1 MKRFV
6 FTAVAVVAACS
17 VATAQRQPGGG
28 TRGATSLLPQVVS
41 NKDLQSELKV
51 TDEQTGKFKDVA
63 AKQADATKKLRELFT
78 GGERP
83 DRAKMTEITGEM
95 TKVNEEITKVVTDT
109 LTTEQKKR
117 VKQIEV
123 QRMGLRAFA
132 NADVLKALKLTD
144 EQKAKVKTIGDEAG
158 TGRRPGGRPQPGAE
172 RPDAAAL
179 AEAAKKRAEATAK
192 AMAKVAAELTDDQKK
207 AWKELTGEKFDLT
220 KLNLLGGRAPMRN
233 DQ

>member
-1 MKRFV
+1 MNRFLIS
-6 FTAVAVVAACS
+6 AVAIIAACS
-17 VATAQRQPGGG
+17 VASAQRQPGGG
-28 TRGATSLLPQVVS
+28 TRGATGLLPQVVS
-41 NKDLQSELKV
+41 NKDLQADLKV
-51 TDEQTGKFKDVA
+51 TDEQKGKFKDAA
-63 AKQADATKKLRELFT
+63 AKQADATKRLRDLFT

-95 TKVNEEITKVVTDT
+95 TKVYGEVTKVVTET

-132 NADVLKALKLTD
+132 NEDVLKELKLTD
-144 EQKAKVKTIGDEAG
+144 EQKAKVKTISDEAG
-158 TGRRPGGRPQPGAE
+158 TGRRPGGRPQPGGT

-179 AEAAKKRAEATAK
+179 AEAAKKRTEATAK
-192 AMAKVAAELTDDQKK
+192 AMEKVAAELTADQKK

-220 KLNLLGGRAPMRN
+220 KLNLLGGLRPMRN